1 MMTTHDAVLLLTVLG
16 GVLLLIA
23 LIAWKP
29 RMHPFLALLTVTII
43 VGLVAGL
50 SVDKLGE
57 SIADGAGGTFGDVGL
72 VVALGAMLGRLL
84 AESGATDRISRVVVG
99 NHTGMAIPWLVALA
113 AFVIGIPMFFEVGLV
128 ILLPFIFSIAQRLR
142 RAGRLRGSAFAWV
155 IVPAI
160 AALATMHGMVPP
172 HPGPLTA
179 IATLKANLGLSMVY
193 GLIAAVPAIILAG
206 PVYARFIAPRLDIQP
221 DQALIDEFTTKDEDA
236 DRRPPVPLFTAF
248 LCALSPVLLMLLR
261 TIAELAL
268 PKGSSLV
275 AVASFLGD
283 PTIAMLVG
291 VLLAVLLLG
300 VGRGT
305 RAAEVRSQLG
315 ASLKPVAGIL
325 MIIAAGGAFKQVL
338 VDAQVGTAILHLVTG
353 WSVSPLL
360 LGWVVAALLS
370 VSTGSATV
378 GIVGASGLLAPVL
391 AGDPDINGALLVVAI
406 GSGSIFFNYANHAG
420 FWLVKESF
428 GMSMGQTFK
437 TITMVQ
443 TIVGVVGLAAVMVMG
458 MFPLPA

>member
-1 MMTTHDAVLLLTVLG
+1 
-16 GVLLLIA
+16 
-23 LIAWKP
+23 
-29 RMHPFLALLTVTII
+29 
-43 VGLVAGL
+43 
-50 SVDKLGE
+50 
-57 SIADGAGGTFGDVGL
+57 
-72 VVALGAMLGRLL
+72 
-84 AESGATDRISRVVVG
+84 
-99 NHTGMAIPWLVALA
+99 MAIPWLVALA

-428 GMSMGQTFK
+428 GMDMGQTFK

-443 TIVGVVGLAAVMVMG
+443 TIVGVVGLAAVLVMG